1 MSFNYCDLSQTYIAL
16 RLGKGNDGFRLITFK
31 QWRQGLLRYLKNNQ
45 GSIVV
50 LVFFAGELAFAGNII
65 WNNIENSL
73 NSVSSIV
80 NEKSDQIKGSN
91 SLQPI
96 VTNRSTFK
104 NIEISA
110 NHALFYSQRS
120 NTHSTFRVTIVPR
133 KNANDDTVYDI
144 AWSDGVQTVFVF
156 WDNGHAEIITKQKNG
171 NSVVDQAQYQTN
183 SQGQTI
189 VTSNSGSYSVFPG
202 FDPQSNSDK

>member
-1 MSFNYCDLSQTYIAL
+1 M
-16 RLGKGNDGFRLITFK
+16 
-31 QWRQGLLRYLKNNQ
+31 
-45 GSIVV
+45 
-50 LVFFAGELAFAGNII
+50 I

-73 NSVSSIV
+73 DSASTIINTRSST
-80 NEKSDQIKGSN
+80 IKDSQ

-96 VTNRSTFK
+96 VTKKSRFK
-104 NIEISA
+104 NIDIST

-120 NTHSTFRVTIVPR
+120 NTHRTFRVNIVPR

-144 AWSDGVQTVFVF
+144 DWSDGVQTVFVF

-171 NSVVDQAQYQTN
+171 KSVIDQAKYKNNHQDQM
-183 SQGQTI
+183 I

-202 FDPQSNSDK
+202 FEPLANPAN